1 MKPIFQYYHRQQ
13 NRYFAHSAFESYE
26 FDQNLS
32 IINRCP
38 CVIGSKCE
46 QPQTTSCVK
55 YQNTYYGCWNY
66 GLYKFDQMKVELI
79 CEAPEL
85 HTQQLFVC
93 NKQLHYISRY
103 GNDLYTLKDGKFVLT
118 QKLSFLQPFNVA
130 MSYLDRCFI
139 LTNSGK
145 TCLEINAQ
153 FEVIKKY
160 EGLYDVIFFKSM
172 LILTGTGMVV
182 DLLHGK
188 QHRAIKDIK
197 DTQQF
202 DCSAYLRLG
211 YDWEI
216 QESVFKLF
224 KSFSAISFYL
234 DLKLLQQKQ
243 SEHELAS
250 VSVILSPSISSVD
263 SPEFVRFR
271 SQSHCPMLRSSMS
284 EEELEVEES
293 TKEVLQKVDEKF
305 SLKKRK
311 YNTLMDLSTFSD
323 DNEEQDFSLH
333 ISQLD
338 RIESKLDK
346 LISLLSKK

>member
-1 MKPIFQYYHRQQ
+1 
-13 NRYFAHSAFESYE
+13 
-26 FDQNLS
+26 
-32 IINRCP
+32 
-38 CVIGSKCE
+38 
-46 QPQTTSCVK
+46 
-55 YQNTYYGCWNY
+55 
-66 GLYKFDQMKVELI
+66 
-79 CEAPEL
+79 
-85 HTQQLFVC
+85 
-93 NKQLHYISRY
+93 
-103 GNDLYTLKDGKFVLT
+103 
-118 QKLSFLQPFNVA
+118 